1 MRMLSIDL
9 YVYFR
14 EMSYDF
20 YVHDNIIS
28 ISLDVHSR
36 PLWAKT
42 IVVGYDSIY
51 AFDSHA
57 VLSILRICGIHV
69 RVQ

>member
-1 MRMLSIDL
+1 
-9 YVYFR
+9 
-14 EMSYDF
+14 MSYDF

-28 ISLDVHSR
+28 ICLNVHSR

-51 AFDSHA
+51 AFDSHTI
-57 VLSILRICGIHV
+57 LSILRISDIHV